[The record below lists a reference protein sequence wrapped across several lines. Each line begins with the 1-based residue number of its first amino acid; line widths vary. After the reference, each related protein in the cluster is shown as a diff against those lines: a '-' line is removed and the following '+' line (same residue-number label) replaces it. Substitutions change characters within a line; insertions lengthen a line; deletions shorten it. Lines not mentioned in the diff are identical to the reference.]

1 MAERAGSLTGL
12 APLELCDPAQLP
24 AVADE
29 LPGIR
34 SALDPAHMSR
44 RIEDALLGGSSS
56 GLSVI
61 SCEPGHATYLP
72 GDCFL
77 LRYDI
82 TISDRSGAANGAV
95 VNGRLLSNQTA
106 AEDYMRV
113 HLDPLAH
120 RASGHPALVAFTRTI
135 ASLQKPHM
143 ALSVW
148 PIDGGLPALVDAGDA
163 RRVAPVLGRALGR
176 DVRSCT
182 VALGHYGRQH
192 RCVLRYDADTV
203 DPDGQ
208 RDRIVVY
215 GKVAADGRGELG
227 HAALDALRAP
237 AARAGFRLPR
247 SLGYVAGMRLL
258 LLEAIPGRPELGALL
273 KARVAGSK
281 DAREPGPEVAIES
294 AALLLARLHACGFDA
309 GRRREAPAELAGV
322 GRQVAALGRISPA
335 LGRRLEEAR
344 AEAETLLGSSPPL
357 PLGFAHG
364 DFSHSQIISDGD
376 HRGVLDFDTVC
387 VAEPALDVGHFLAYL
402 RVTVLK
408 AAADPSDGRS
418 VADDL
423 GQRFVRAYVAAS
435 GDAAGDVGRLRARA
449 AGYEIVS
456 LVRLGVHSWQK
467 SKIARLANVMT
478 ILEERSTWI

>member
-1 MAERAGSLTGL
+1 MAGRAGSLTGL
-12 APLELCDPAQLP
+12 APLELCDPARLP

-34 SALDPAHMSR
+34 SALDATHMSR
-44 RIEDALLGGSSS
+44 QLEDALLGGSSS
-56 GLSVI
+56 GLSVT

-72 GDCFL
+72 GHCFL

-82 TISDRSGAANGAV
+82 TISDRSGAAHGAV
-95 VNGRLLSNQTA
+95 VNGRLLANQTA

-113 HLDPLAH
+113 HLEPLAR
-120 RASGHPALVAFTRTI
+120 RASGHPALAAFTRTI
-135 ASLQKPHM
+135 ATLQRPHM
-143 ALSVW
+143 AVSVW

-163 RRVAPVLGRALGR
+163 RLVALELGRALGR

-182 VALGHYGRQH
+182 VALGHYGRRH

-203 DPDGQ
+203 DADG
-208 RDRIVVY
+208 RRERIVVY

-227 HAALDALRAP
+227 HAALGALRAP
-237 AARAGFRLPR
+237 ATQAGFSLPR

-273 KARVAGSK
+273 KALARGSNDAG
-281 DAREPGPEVAIES
+281 EPGPEAAIES
-294 AALLLARLHACGFDA
+294 SALLLARLHGCGFDA
-309 GRRREAPAELAGV
+309 GPRRDAPAELAGV
-322 GRQVAALGRISPA
+322 GRQVAALLRIAPA
-335 LGRRLEEAR
+335 LGRRLEESR
-344 AEAETLLGSSPPL
+344 AKAETLLGSSPPL

-364 DFSHSQIISDGD
+364 DFSHTQIISDGVR
-376 HRGVLDFDTVC
+376 RGVLDFDTVC

-402 RVTVLK
+402 RVAVLK

-423 GQRFVRAYVAAS
+423 GRRFVRAYVAAS
-435 GDAAGDVGRLRARA
+435 GEATGDAGRLRARA
-449 AGYEIVS
+449 AAYEVVS

-467 SKIARLANVMT
+467 SKIARLAHVMT
-478 ILEERSTWI
+478 LLEE